1 MLARERRKRP
11 RRRLRVEGTRH
22 KADTPRPN
30 VPAYPTSGF
39 LERIVPGIRPSTVT
53 VRRFFVAVSL
63 PECRA
68 FLGTTALLTALL
80 VASDAQTQRPSVLA
94 ASVALTCHKAPP
106 DATRLARDSATVTD
120 MDNCRRSA
128 LVPPTRP
135 QMCRDQ
141 DLHQVLRQAKG
152 AAASIAQDRYRMRP
166 KVDSP
171 KLTLK

>member
-1 MLARERRKRP
+1 MK
-11 RRRLRVEGTRH
+11 
-22 KADTPRPN
+22 
-30 VPAYPTSGF
+30 
-39 LERIVPGIRPSTVT
+39 
-53 VRRFFVAVSL
+53 
-63 PECRA
+63 CRA

-94 ASVALTCHKAPP
+94 ASVALTCHKAPLG
-106 DATRLARDSATVTD
+106 ATRLARDSAIGTD

-171 KLTLK
+171 KLALK